1 LGSNTNRSFEI
12 KKLVRDY
19 LKFENF
25 HQHLVQILII
35 SPLNNDASGDTI
47 SNNIF
52 L

>member
-1 LGSNTNRSFEI
+1 
-12 KKLVRDY
+12 VRDY

-25 HQHLVQILII
+25 HQHPDTEVI

-52 L
+52 LKLEFKV